1 MRYRYR
7 HFIEREFV
15 ATRRWLGLS
24 LVRWSGWWRRELEH
38 LERYLSQRGEW
49 YAVAFAGF
57 LGVFLTFM
65 LLASYREPTLY
76 NVNIELPPVA
86 ARLPRIPELPV
97 ADVDTRISLAPQ
109 LLVADYPAEFMFV
122 GLERRVVDPYLS
134 RSTFTVP
141 ADLSLSVDWL
151 HSVVPEAALAAMDA
165 SRNEA
170 TASSDSGQSSRA
182 WSDILNRIRDD
193 WRLAQSRPNDS
204 QMAAYSLATP
214 YTGLGNRL
222 PKALADELT
231 SDVPKSTVSARG
243 EAYFEVAM
251 ESSRRSDLQQGGES
265 IVSIRNL
272 SSETLPLVEVLEPF
286 SRMPQVVG
294 AFPDGYVDQ
303 DGLKRSISLL
313 PPGESERL
321 TTRWLSSRQTA
332 NDLLST
338 NLGRFPAGA
347 TSSEYRLQ
355 SGNPSLVQTVA
366 EVTADAVAGS
376 RTLVTPPRK
385 NARLAIQLSSTD
397 RIVKG
402 KNLKMNIRVQNI
414 GEIPLDN
421 VRILADLSPELTHYY
436 GNAVEYEVGS
446 LRLNE
451 DHQTIFI
458 IEGKT
463 LGAGKAVLRAVSP
476 DTPIAMEVSQL
487 LVTDDTGYSPVAVP
501 ARNTPRDQPSD
512 FPLPRPGRSE
522 NSSSDPR
529 VPSMPR
535 DELLPPRERIP
546 AARPQNPIPDDG
558 LFGPAP
564 GELPANPRPNS
575 SSDLNNSVR
584 NSNQPLPRVPDNMR
598 ERPDSGLPLGS
609 PPVDDPLNRSDRTG
623 RELDR
628 VLDPNPGRDLNLR
641 DRGNNTPSADP
652 FGPEPQSLD
661 STNSLPARRPSLPA
675 VNEPAFEPR
684 QTQPVMPDDNTFG
697 PAPGRR
703 PLLDREASPSTT
715 DMPREN
721 SRDFPPLPDD
731 FGPVPTDL
739 PSSGLPSR
747 TMPLERDRLDNLTE
761 PLEPARPR
769 NSTTRPSSDPLDN
782 AFPDPLPG
790 QPLPSS
796 TTREPGRP
804 ADPRQPLPL
813 LPEMTPRNRDVPARD
828 PLRSPEINQTLDDR
842 IDKTIPNRSGWN
854 PTLPGKPNPSI
865 PNDPLDPFPE
875 LNEPVPSRMNRDL
888 PRLPDALD
896 TAAPD
901 TDAANP
907 EGSIRSRSPQPA
919 SEPDPF
925 SNGFD
930 PLDLLEKADPA
941 TNQPDPL
948 RQPESPAGRRTLPA
962 LPTEIPD
969 DFPPLGPLPGAGQP
983 DSSTRNRESPTGRPT
998 PATQPPLPERNR
1010 TSPQDPFDPFPANDG
1025 VIRKVRPAAPEM
1037 PVQPVAQGAPSA
1049 PFKVVTASYQ
1059 EFVPVRTSKTPVK
1072 SSPSASVQSGAPSA
1086 NNISRAV
1093 SPEQRPDTSK

>member
-24 LVRWSGWWRRELEH
+24 LVRWSGWWRSELEH

-193 WRLAQSRPNDS
+193 WRRAQSRPHDS

-222 PKALADELT
+222 PKALADDLT
-231 SDVPKSTVSARG
+231 SDVPKSTVPARG

-347 TSSEYRLQ
+347 TSGEYRLQ
-355 SGNPSLVQTVA
+355 TGSPSLVQTVA

-385 NARLAIQLSSTD
+385 NARLGIQLSSTD

-529 VPSMPR
+529 DPSMPR

-564 GELPANPRPNS
+564 GELPANPRPNP
-575 SSDLNNSVR
+575 SSDLENSLR
-584 NSNQPLPRVPDNMR
+584 NSNQPLPRVPANVR
-598 ERPDSGLPLGS
+598 ERPDSSRPFGS

-652 FGPEPQSLD
+652 FGP
-661 STNSLPARRPSLPA
+661 
-675 VNEPAFEPR
+675 
-684 QTQPVMPDDNTFG
+684 
-697 PAPGRR
+697 APGRR

-739 PSSGLPSR
+739 PPSGLPSR

-769 NSTTRPSSDPLDN
+769 NSTTRPSSDPFDN

-790 QPLPSS
+790 QPLPSI
-796 TTREPGRP
+796 TTPEPGRP

-828 PLRSPEINQTLDDR
+828 PLRSPEINQTLEDR

-865 PNDPLDPFPE
+865 SNEPLDPFPE

-907 EGSIRSRSPQPA
+907 QGSMRSRSPQPA

-998 PATQPPLPERNR
+998 PATQPPLLERNR
-1010 TSPQDPFDPFPANDG
+1010 TSPQDPFDPFPATDG

-1037 PVQPVAQGAPSA
+1037 PVQPVAGETQAA
-1049 PFKVVTASYQ
+1049 PFKVVTASHQ
-1059 EFVPVRTSKTPVK
+1059 ESVPVRTSKTPVK
-1072 SSPSASVQSGAPSA
+1072 SSPSSAVQSGATSA
-1086 NNISRAV
+1086 NNSTANNQPRAA
-1093 SPEQRPDTSK
+1093 SPEPRPEGSR